1 MDKQTTKQEETVVAQ
16 QQQQQLFPPPPPYY
30 RLADE
35 LEPPPIVEG
44 TYQQFGELFTTED
57 GMPALHVS
65 EQFER
70 RQDGSIDIKKEL
82 LALHA
87 KLREGIDCLLTVLSQ
102 DPSSYA
108 RQLEQVGLIFRN
120 MQYLVNELRP
130 IQARHS
136 LKDALKASIE
146 DKKDALEKL
155 EGYIVSFDDE
165 EKNGAGDQGKATAAI
180 LQALQS
186 YGSSNKTGNYN
197 DR

>member
-1 MDKQTTKQEETVVAQ
+1 MDKQSTQQKEETVAVA
-16 QQQQQLFPPPPPYY
+16 QQQLFPPPPPYY
-30 RLADE
+30 RLVDQ

-70 RQDGSIDIKKEL
+70 RQDGSIDVKKEL
-82 LALHA
+82 LGLYE
-87 KLREGIDCLLTVLSQ
+87 KLREGIDSLLTVLSQ

-120 MQYLVNELRP
+120 MQYLMNELRP
-130 IQARHS
+130 IQARRS
-136 LKDALKASIE
+136 LKDALRASIE
-146 DKKDALEKL
+146 DKKAALEKL

-165 EKNGAGDQGKATAAI
+165 EKNGAGDHGKATAAI
-180 LQALQS
+180 LQALKNYS
-186 YGSSNKTGNYN
+186 SSNSMESRINN
-197 DR
+197 

>member
-1 MDKQTTKQEETVVAQ
+1 MNRQATRKEETVVAQ
-16 QQQQQLFPPPPPYY
+16 QQQLFPPPPAYY

-35 LEPPPIVEG
+35 LEPPPIVQG

-70 RQDGSIDIKKEL
+70 REDGSIDIKHEL

-87 KLREGIDCLLTVLSQ
+87 KLTDGIESLLAVLSR

-120 MQYLVNELRP
+120 MQYLMNEMRP
-130 IQARHS
+130 IQARCS
-136 LKDALKASIE
+136 LKDALRASIE
-146 DKKDALEKL
+146 EKKGALERL
-155 EGYIVSFDDE
+155 AGYMVSFDGDT
-165 EKNGAGDQGKATAAI
+165 NDGDQGKARGAI
-180 LQALQS
+180 LQALQ
-186 YGSSNKTGNYN
+186 GCN
-197 DR
+197 DE

>member
-1 MDKQTTKQEETVVAQ
+1 MDKQSTQQQEETVAVA
-16 QQQQQLFPPPPPYY
+16 QQQLFPPPPPYY
-30 RLADE
+30 RLADQ

-70 RQDGSIDIKKEL
+70 RQDGSIDVKKEL
-82 LALHA
+82 LGLYE
-87 KLREGIDCLLTVLSQ
+87 KLREGIDSLLTVLSQ

-120 MQYLVNELRP
+120 MQYLMNELRP
-130 IQARHS
+130 IQARRS
-136 LKDALKASIE
+136 LKDALRASIE
-146 DKKDALEKL
+146 DKKAALEKL

-165 EKNGAGDQGKATAAI
+165 EKNGAGDHGKATAAI
-180 LQALQS
+180 LQALKNYS
-186 YGSSNKTGNYN
+186 SSNSMESRINN
-197 DR
+197 

>member
-1 MDKQTTKQEETVVAQ
+1 MDKQSTQQQEETVAVA
-16 QQQQQLFPPPPPYY
+16 QQQLFPPPPPYY
-30 RLADE
+30 RLADQ

-70 RQDGSIDIKKEL
+70 RQDGSIDVKKEL
-82 LALHA
+82 LALHE
-87 KLREGIDCLLTVLSQ
+87 KLREGIDSLLTVLSQ

-120 MQYLVNELRP
+120 MQYLMNELRP
-130 IQARHS
+130 IQARRS
-136 LKDALKASIE
+136 LKDALRASIE
-146 DKKDALEKL
+146 DKKAALEKL

-165 EKNGAGDQGKATAAI
+165 EKNGAGDHGKATAAI
-180 LQALQS
+180 LQALKNYS
-186 YGSSNKTGNYN
+186 SSNSMESRINN
-197 DR
+197 